1 MLDLRYLRV
10 ILERSIL
17 AHVTLLNLLTLV
29 QVSLIS
35 TTVKKVLLCFLTF
48 RISGFMSVL
57 KTKLHRL
64 LFEKIT
70 LIDLEEVS
78 EFDDQTE
85 RGEFDFT
92 LQVYQ

>member
-1 MLDLRYLRV
+1 
-10 ILERSIL
+10 
-17 AHVTLLNLLTLV
+17 
-29 QVSLIS
+29 
-35 TTVKKVLLCFLTF
+35 
-48 RISGFMSVL
+48 MSVL

-85 RGEFDFT
+85 RDEFDFT